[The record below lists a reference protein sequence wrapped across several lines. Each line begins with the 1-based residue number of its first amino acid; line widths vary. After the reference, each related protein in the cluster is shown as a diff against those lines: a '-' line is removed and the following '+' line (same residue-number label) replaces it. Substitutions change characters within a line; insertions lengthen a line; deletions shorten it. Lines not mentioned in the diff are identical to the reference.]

1 MRSLELWNT
10 HNIEGHMLQL
20 NLSQIRIQWTT
31 IDMTLTQQE
40 SGINHEQLWV
50 KLGQPST
57 RLEI

>member
-10 HNIEGHMLQL
+10 HNIEGYMLQL
-20 NLSQIRIQWTT
+20 NLNQIRIQWTM

-40 SGINHEQLWV
+40 SGINLEQLWV